1 MPYAQHMRRN
11 HGLISAFLC
20 LACATSLAAGNW
32 GPAKKLDQYLDLL
45 ETSQRVSAAVAVSE
59 KGALRYER
67 VIGFATIDQGVP
79 QAADAGT
86 RYRIGAVS
94 SMFTAALVLQLAE
107 KASITLNT
115 PVAEFF
121 PDVPNAIRITYR
133 DLLAQRSGIADYAR
147 SPDYPAWRTTPRTR
161 AEMLQAIT
169 AAGTAFE
176 PGARVD
182 YSASNYL
189 LLGFLLEKVRDR
201 PCEELIRSQIA
212 EKLGLARTYMAG
224 AGRSSSLEAMGYLP
238 SVTGWAP
245 QPQTDPSVAGAA
257 EGMYSNAADL
267 VRFIDALFAGK
278 LVSEQSLAS
287 MRGEDGE
294 PGLGMMR
301 QEVAGQTGFGQTGS
315 ADGFTAAVYH
325 FPGRNLSIA
334 ITSNATEIPV
344 SVILAEAINS
354 LYVRGYKPPA
364 KL

>member
-1 MPYAQHMRRN
+1 MPGRL
-11 HGLISAFLC
+11 HGWLIAAMC
-20 LACATSLAAGNW
+20 LACVPAFAASTW
-32 GPAKKLDQYLDLL
+32 GPAKKFDGYVDLL
-45 ETSQRVSAAVAVSE
+45 EQSRRVSTAIAISE
-59 KGALRYER
+59 KGVVKYQR
-67 VIGFATIDQGVP
+67 VIGFATIDNGVP

-94 SMFTAALVLQLAE
+94 SLFTGVLVLQLAE
-107 KASITLNT
+107 KASITLDT

-133 DLLAQRSGIADYAR
+133 DLLAQRSGLGDYSSA
-147 SPDYPAWRTTPRTR
+147 PDYPAWRTTPRTR
-161 AEMLQAIT
+161 LEMLEAIT

-176 PGARVD
+176 PRARVE
-182 YSASNYL
+182 YSGSNYL
-189 LLGFLLEKVRDR
+189 LLGYLVETVRDR
-201 PCEELIRSQIA
+201 PCEALIRQQIA

-238 SVTGWAP
+238 SAAGWAP

-257 EGMYSNAADL
+257 AGMYSNAADL

-294 PGLGMMR
+294 PGLGLPR
-301 QEVAGQTGFGQTGS
+301 QEIAGQTGFGQAAS
-315 ADGFTAAVYH
+315 ADGFAAAVYH
-325 FPGRNLSIA
+325 FPDRNISIA
-334 ITSNATEIPV
+334 ITSNATDIPIGT
-344 SVILAEAINS
+344 ILTEAVNS
-354 LYVRGYKPPA
+354 LYLRGYKPPA